1 VILNRFATDF
11 RVLLRAMGFGMAHTI
26 IRAGAITNCLLFVA
40 GRPCQLRMLSEFTD
54 RAYNFCMNNA
64 AAKKPQVII
73 VGAGFGGLEAAKK
86 LACEDV
92 RLTVIDRTNYHLFQP
107 LLYQVATAALSPADI
122 AAPVRAILSKCRN
135 VEVILAEVESV
146 DVETR
151 KVKTNDMVFD
161 YDFLI
166 LATGARHSYFG
177 HNEWEKLA
185 PGLKSLE
192 DAVELRRRI
201 LLAFEF
207 AEKITDEA
215 ARKAAMTFVIIGG
228 GPTGVEMAGAIAE
241 ISRYTLARDFRHID
255 PSQAQVILIEGGP
268 RLLAAYPEDL
278 SESARKQLVELGV
291 QVRTNARATNLTE
304 AGVQIDGE
312 FFPCRVKIWAA
323 GNNASFVAKTLGAP
337 ADRVGRVIVN
347 DDLTIPQHPEVQVIG
362 DLANF
367 SHQNGEPLPGVSPV
381 AMQQGRH
388 AARNILRMIRGQ
400 QPQRFRYFDKGSM
413 ATIGRNKA
421 VADLK
426 FFHLS
431 GLPAWLAWLFVHIIS
446 LVGFRNRVLVLI
458 QWAWAYLTFNK
469 GARLITRNFQSEHRP
484 PA

>member
-1 VILNRFATDF
+1 MKRN
-11 RVLLRAMGFGMAHTI
+11 TI
-26 IRAGAITNCLLFVA
+26 C
-40 GRPCQLRMLSEFTD
+40 RMQSTA
-54 RAYNFCMNNA
+54 R
-64 AAKKPQVII
+64 KQPQVMI

-92 RLTVIDRTNYHLFQP
+92 RLTLIDRTNYHLFQP

-122 AAPVRAILSKCRN
+122 ADPVRAILSNCKN

-146 DVETR
+146 DVEAR
-151 KVKTNDMVFD
+151 KVKTSDRVFD
-161 YDFLI
+161 YDYLI

-177 HNEWEKLA
+177 HDEWEKLA

-201 LLAFEF
+201 LLAFEY
-207 AEKITDEA
+207 AEKIEDEP

-241 ISRYTLARDFRHID
+241 ISRYTLAKNFRHID
-255 PSQAQVILIEGGP
+255 PSQARVILIEGAP
-268 RLLAAYPEDL
+268 SLLAAYPPDL

-291 QVRTNARATNLTE
+291 EVRTNARATNITE
-304 AGVQIDGE
+304 EGVQVDGE
-312 FFPCRVKIWAA
+312 FIPCRVKIWAA
-323 GNNASFVAKTLGAP
+323 GNVASFVGKTLSVP
-337 ADRVGRVIVN
+337 VDRVGRVTVN
-347 DDLTIPQHPEVQVIG
+347 DDLSIPGHPEVQVIG

-367 SHQNGEPLPGVSPV
+367 PHQTGEPLPGVSPV

-388 AARNILRMIRGQ
+388 AAHNIQALVEGRNT
-400 QPQRFRYFDKGSM
+400 QRFWAWDKGSM

-421 VADLK
+421 VADLH
-426 FFHLS
+426 FVHFS
-431 GLPAWLAWLFVHIIS
+431 GLPAWLVWLFVHVLF
-446 LVGFRNRVLVLI
+446 LVGFRSRIAVLF

-469 GARLITRNFQSEHRP
+469 GARLIT
-484 PA
+484 